1 MGKIG
6 ALGQGTEMPPTI
18 TWDNL
23 RELAGFSA
31 DQGSAVS
38 LYLNLD
44 PRDVPTAADVETRAN
59 SLISEANR
67 TLEERKG
74 SLTREAREALK
85 HDIERIAAWFDDG
98 FDRHGLRGVAVFA
111 AGLDNFWS
119 TLPLPDPVTDHISIS
134 GGLCLAPLARLAG
147 RAEPLLVAAV
157 GRERGQ
163 VFKLAS
169 GTLVEIADESEDV
182 PGRHDQGG
190 ESQGRYER
198 HIDEIVER
206 HWRRVADTLDSCV
219 RKLERAHVVLVGT
232 EDMRSEFE
240 AMLTSAVRNRLL
252 GWTTAE
258 AHADGQPL
266 LDAARPVLEEWW
278 ASRDDDVIARWR
290 EEAGKQG
297 RASTGWEQ
305 TLEAASDGRAELLL
319 IQDGIDEPAF
329 QCPACGRAQRSNGS
343 CPLDGTTLESRES
356 GLDLAVHQTLVH
368 GGTVHVI
375 RERRDL
381 EPVGG
386 VGALLRY

>member
-1 MGKIG
+1 MSKIL
-6 ALGQGTEMPPTI
+6 ALGQGTQMPPTI

-23 RELAGFSA
+23 RELAGFRA
-31 DQGSAVS
+31 DQGCAIS

-44 PRDVPTAADVETRAN
+44 PRDVPTAADVETRTN

-67 TLEERKG
+67 TLDERKG
-74 SLTREAREALK
+74 SLAREAREALK

-98 FDRHGLRGVAVFA
+98 FERHGLRGVAVFA
-111 AGLDNFWS
+111 ASLDNLWS
-119 TLPLPDPVTDHISIS
+119 TVPLPDPVTDHVTIGS
-134 GGLCLAPLARLAG
+134 GLCLAPLARLAG

-169 GTLVEIADESEDV
+169 GNLVEIADDTEDV

-190 ESQGRYER
+190 QSQGRYER

-219 RKLERAHVVLVGT
+219 RKLQRAHVVLVGT
-232 EDMRSEFE
+232 EDMRSDFE
-240 AMLTSAVRNRLL
+240 EMLTSAVKNRLL

-258 AHADGQPL
+258 AHAEGQPL
-266 LDAARPVLEEWW
+266 LEAARPVLEEWW

-290 EEAGKQG
+290 EEAGRHG

-319 IQDGIDEPAF
+319 VQDGVDEPAF
-329 QCPACGRAQRSNGS
+329 QCPACGRAQRANGS